1 MLCVQK
7 RESED
12 KIMNQDKIKMR
23 EKLSFAMANFGNI
36 PVMTLINGYLLIF
49 YTNICGL
56 SPAACATLFLIARF
70 LDAINDPLVGFM
82 IDHLPTRKMGHFRP
96 TLILGTILCSAN
108 FLLLWFGPML
118 STSGKLAIAYV
129 SYILLGVLFP
139 VMDISLNS
147 LLPVMTEDMKERN
160 SLSSI
165 KGLAYVIGALVIGV
179 AAPLILG
186 DTSNKQGYINLVLI
200 MTAVIFFF
208 SIIGTMGVKERVKPQ
223 MENSYSVKELF
234 KILSQKPVYITFL
247 AVLLYSIGSN
257 IVNAANTYFYTYIFE
272 DLTLASIITLITCVT
287 VFPATMVI
295 GNLIGRFGKKKMYA
309 IGLALAGLAP
319 IIRLLDVRSIPLLIV
334 SVLIAGIGAGFA
346 APLNYGIQADNT
358 DYIEVSMGIRAEGAV
373 ASLSSFVSKCAMG
386 IGGAI
391 PGYLLQLAGFDSKAA
406 VQNDDVINVIVLC
419 VLILPAIVNVVAIV
433 IFSKGYPIT
442 KEKLNEQTYLLR
454 EKRSKAGISE

>member
-1 MLCVQK
+1 
-7 RESED
+7 
-12 KIMNQDKIKMR
+12 MNQDKIKMR

-36 PVMTLINGYLLIF
+36 PIMTLINGYLLIF

-272 DLTLASIITLITCVT
+272 DLTLASIITLITCVA

-295 GNLIGRFGKKKMYA
+295 GNLLGRFGKKKMYA

>member
-1 MLCVQK
+1 
-7 RESED
+7 
-12 KIMNQDKIKMR
+12 
-23 EKLSFAMANFGNI
+23 MANFGNI

-309 IGLALAGLAP
+309 IGLALAGLTP

-358 DYIEVSMGIRAEGAV
+358 DYIEMSMGIRAEGAV

>member
-1 MLCVQK
+1 
-7 RESED
+7 
-12 KIMNQDKIKMR
+12 MNQDKIKMR

-36 PVMTLINGYLLIF
+36 PIMTLINGYLLIF

-70 LDAINDPLVGFM
+70 LDAINDPLVGFI

-96 TLILGTILCSAN
+96 TLILGTILCSVN

-160 SLSSI
+160 SLSTI

-442 KEKLNEQTYLLR
+442 KEKLNEQICLMR
-454 EKRSKAGISE
+454 EKRSKSGISE

>member
-1 MLCVQK
+1 
-7 RESED
+7 
-12 KIMNQDKIKMR
+12 MNQDKIKMR

-70 LDAINDPLVGFM
+70 LDAINDPLVGFI

-96 TLILGTILCSAN
+96 TLILGTILCSVN

-160 SLSSI
+160 SLSTI

-272 DLTLASIITLITCVT
+272 DLTLASIITLITCVA

-454 EKRSKAGISE
+454 EKRSKAGTSE

>member
-1 MLCVQK
+1 
-7 RESED
+7 
-12 KIMNQDKIKMR
+12 MNQDKIKMR

-319 IIRLLDVRSIPLLIV
+319 IIRLLDVRNIPLLIV

-442 KEKLNEQTYLLR
+442 KQKLNEQTYLLR
-454 EKRSKAGISE
+454 EKRSKAGTSE

>member
-1 MLCVQK
+1 
-7 RESED
+7 
-12 KIMNQDKIKMR
+12 MNQDKIKMR

-358 DYIEVSMGIRAEGAV
+358 DYIEMSMGIRAEGAV

-442 KEKLNEQTYLLR
+442 KEKLNEQICLMR
-454 EKRSKAGISE
+454 EKRSKSGISE

>member
-1 MLCVQK
+1 
-7 RESED
+7 
-12 KIMNQDKIKMR
+12 
-23 EKLSFAMANFGNI
+23 MANFGNI

-70 LDAINDPLVGFM
+70 LDAINDPLVGFI

-96 TLILGTILCSAN
+96 TLILGTILCSVN

-358 DYIEVSMGIRAEGAV
+358 DYIEMSMGIRAEGAV

>member
-1 MLCVQK
+1 
-7 RESED
+7 
-12 KIMNQDKIKMR
+12 MNQDKIKMR

-309 IGLALAGLAP
+309 IGLALAGLTP

-419 VLILPAIVNVVAIV
+419 VLILPAIVNVVASV
-433 IFSKGYPIT
+433 IF
-442 KEKLNEQTYLLR
+442 
-454 EKRSKAGISE
+454 

>member
-1 MLCVQK
+1 
-7 RESED
+7 
-12 KIMNQDKIKMR
+12 MNQDKIKMR

-56 SPAACATLFLIARF
+56 SPAACVTLFLIARF

-147 LLPVMTEDMKERN
+147 LLPVMTEDTKERN

-295 GNLIGRFGKKKMYA
+295 GNLLGRFGKKKMYA

>member
-1 MLCVQK
+1 
-7 RESED
+7 
-12 KIMNQDKIKMR
+12 MNQDKIKMR

-70 LDAINDPLVGFM
+70 LDAINDPLVGFI

-272 DLTLASIITLITCVT
+272 DLTLASIITLITCVA

-319 IIRLLDVRSIPLLIV
+319 IIRLLDVRNIPLLIV

-454 EKRSKAGISE
+454 EKRSKAGTSE

>member
-1 MLCVQK
+1 
-7 RESED
+7 
-12 KIMNQDKIKMR
+12 MNQDKIKMR

-319 IIRLLDVRSIPLLIV
+319 IIRLLDVRNIPLLIV

-386 IGGAI
+386 IGWC
-391 PGYLLQLAGFDSKAA
+391 DSGVSAA
-406 VQNDDVINVIVLC
+406 VSRI
-419 VLILPAIVNVVAIV
+419 
-433 IFSKGYPIT
+433 
-442 KEKLNEQTYLLR
+442 
-454 EKRSKAGISE
+454 

>member
-1 MLCVQK
+1 
-7 RESED
+7 
-12 KIMNQDKIKMR
+12 MNKDKIKMR

-36 PVMTLINGYLLIF
+36 PIMTLINGYLLIF

-70 LDAINDPLVGFM
+70 LDAINDPLVGFI

-147 LLPVMTEDMKERN
+147 LLPVMTEDTKERN

-319 IIRLLDVRSIPLLIV
+319 IIRLLNVRSIPLLIV

>member
-1 MLCVQK
+1 
-7 RESED
+7 
-12 KIMNQDKIKMR
+12 MNQDKIKMR

-70 LDAINDPLVGFM
+70 LDAINDPLVGFI

-319 IIRLLDVRSIPLLIV
+319 IIRLLDVRNIPLLIV

-433 IFSKGYPIT
+433 IFSKGYPII
-442 KEKLNEQTYLLR
+442 LHQGR
-454 EKRSKAGISE
+454 

>member
-1 MLCVQK
+1 
-7 RESED
+7 
-12 KIMNQDKIKMR
+12 
-23 EKLSFAMANFGNI
+23 MANFGNI
-36 PVMTLINGYLLIF
+36 PIMTLINGYLLIF

-70 LDAINDPLVGFM
+70 LDAINDPLVGFI

-309 IGLALAGLAP
+309 IGLALAGLTP

-406 VQNDDVINVIVLC
+406 VQNDDVINMIVLC

>member
-1 MLCVQK
+1 
-7 RESED
+7 
-12 KIMNQDKIKMR
+12 MNQDKIKMR

-70 LDAINDPLVGFM
+70 LDAINDPLVGFI

-96 TLILGTILCSAN
+96 TLILGTILCSVN

-160 SLSSI
+160 SLSTI

-272 DLTLASIITLITCVT
+272 DLTLASIITLITCVA

-358 DYIEVSMGIRAEGAV
+358 DYIEMSMGIRAEGAV

>member
-1 MLCVQK
+1 
-7 RESED
+7 
-12 KIMNQDKIKMR
+12 MNQDKIKMR

-309 IGLALAGLAP
+309 IGLALAGLTP

-406 VQNDDVINVIVLC
+406 VQNDDVINVIVFC

-454 EKRSKAGISE
+454 EKRSKAGTSE

>member
-1 MLCVQK
+1 
-7 RESED
+7 
-12 KIMNQDKIKMR
+12 MNQDKIKMR

-160 SLSSI
+160 SLSTI

-406 VQNDDVINVIVLC
+406 VQNDEVINVIVLC

>member
-1 MLCVQK
+1 
-7 RESED
+7 
-12 KIMNQDKIKMR
+12 
-23 EKLSFAMANFGNI
+23 MANFGNI

-96 TLILGTILCSAN
+96 TLILGTILCSVN

>member
-1 MLCVQK
+1 
-7 RESED
+7 
-12 KIMNQDKIKMR
+12 MNQDKIKMR

-36 PVMTLINGYLLIF
+36 PIMTLINGYLLIF

-70 LDAINDPLVGFM
+70 LDAINDPLVGFI

-96 TLILGTILCSAN
+96 TLILGTILCSVN

-139 VMDISLNS
+139 VLDISLNS

-160 SLSSI
+160 SLSTI

-272 DLTLASIITLITCVT
+272 DLTLASIITLITCVA

>member
-1 MLCVQK
+1 
-7 RESED
+7 
-12 KIMNQDKIKMR
+12 
-23 EKLSFAMANFGNI
+23 MANFGNI
-36 PVMTLINGYLLIF
+36 PIMTLINGYLLIF

-70 LDAINDPLVGFM
+70 LDAINDPLVGFI

-96 TLILGTILCSAN
+96 TLILGTILCSVN

-160 SLSSI
+160 SLSTI

-272 DLTLASIITLITCVT
+272 DLTLASIITLITCVA

-309 IGLALAGLAP
+309 IGLALAGLTP

>member
-1 MLCVQK
+1 
-7 RESED
+7 
-12 KIMNQDKIKMR
+12 MNQDKIKMR

-36 PVMTLINGYLLIF
+36 PIMTLINGYLLIF

-70 LDAINDPLVGFM
+70 LDAINDPLVGFI

-96 TLILGTILCSAN
+96 TLILGTILCSVN

-160 SLSSI
+160 SLSTI

-186 DTSNKQGYINLVLI
+186 DSSNKQGYINLVLI

-272 DLTLASIITLITCVT
+272 DLTLASIITLITCVA

>member
-1 MLCVQK
+1 
-7 RESED
+7 
-12 KIMNQDKIKMR
+12 MNQDKIKMR

-36 PVMTLINGYLLIF
+36 PIMTLINGYLLIF

-70 LDAINDPLVGFM
+70 LDAINDPLVGFI

-96 TLILGTILCSAN
+96 TLILGTILCSVN

-160 SLSSI
+160 SLSTI

-272 DLTLASIITLITCVT
+272 DLTLASIITLITCVA

-309 IGLALAGLAP
+309 IGLALAGLTP

>member
-1 MLCVQK
+1 M
-7 RESED
+7 
-12 KIMNQDKIKMR
+12 
-23 EKLSFAMANFGNI
+23 
-36 PVMTLINGYLLIF
+36 
-49 YTNICGL
+49 

-147 LLPVMTEDMKERN
+147 LLPVMTEDTKERN

-406 VQNDDVINVIVLC
+406 VQNADVINVIVLC

>member
-1 MLCVQK
+1 
-7 RESED
+7 
-12 KIMNQDKIKMR
+12 MNQDKIKMR

-36 PVMTLINGYLLIF
+36 PIMTLINGYLLIF

-70 LDAINDPLVGFM
+70 LDAINDPLVGFI

-96 TLILGTILCSAN
+96 TLILGTILCSVN

-160 SLSSI
+160 SLSTI

-272 DLTLASIITLITCVT
+272 DLTLASIITLITCVA

-433 IFSKGYPIT
+433 IYSKGYPIT

>member
-1 MLCVQK
+1 
-7 RESED
+7 
-12 KIMNQDKIKMR
+12 MNQDKIKMR
-23 EKLSFAMANFGNI
+23 EKPSFAMANFGNI
-36 PVMTLINGYLLIF
+36 PIMTLINGYLLIF

-70 LDAINDPLVGFM
+70 LDAINDPLVGFI

-96 TLILGTILCSAN
+96 TLILGTILCSVN

-160 SLSSI
+160 SLSTI

-272 DLTLASIITLITCVT
+272 DLTLASIITLITCVA

>member
-1 MLCVQK
+1 
-7 RESED
+7 
-12 KIMNQDKIKMR
+12 
-23 EKLSFAMANFGNI
+23 MANFGNI
-36 PVMTLINGYLLIF
+36 PIMTLINGYLLIF

-70 LDAINDPLVGFM
+70 LDAINDPLVGFI

-96 TLILGTILCSAN
+96 TLILGTILCSVN

-160 SLSSI
+160 SLSTI

-272 DLTLASIITLITCVT
+272 DLTLASIITLITCVA

-406 VQNDDVINVIVLC
+406 EQNDDVINVIVLC

>member
-1 MLCVQK
+1 
-7 RESED
+7 
-12 KIMNQDKIKMR
+12 MNQDKIKMR

-160 SLSSI
+160 SLSTI

-295 GNLIGRFGKKKMYA
+295 GNLLGRFGKKKMYA

-406 VQNDDVINVIVLC
+406 VQNDNVINVIVLC

>member
-1 MLCVQK
+1 
-7 RESED
+7 
-12 KIMNQDKIKMR
+12 MNQDKIKMR

-36 PVMTLINGYLLIF
+36 PIMTLINGYLLIF

-96 TLILGTILCSAN
+96 TLILGTILCSVN

-272 DLTLASIITLITCVT
+272 DLTLASIITLITCVA

-358 DYIEVSMGIRAEGAV
+358 DYIEMSMGIRAEGAV

>member
-1 MLCVQK
+1 
-7 RESED
+7 
-12 KIMNQDKIKMR
+12 MNQDKIKMR

-147 LLPVMTEDMKERN
+147 LLPVMTEDTKERN

-186 DTSNKQGYINLVLI
+186 DTCSDHDSSDFFLLYYRNHGSKRTCKTTDGEQLFCKRIIQDSQSEAGVHYIPCC
-200 MTAVIFFF
+200 TVIFDWKQYREC
-208 SIIGTMGVKERVKPQ
+208 SK
-223 MENSYSVKELF
+223 
-234 KILSQKPVYITFL
+234 YI
-247 AVLLYSIGSN
+247 LLYI
-257 IVNAANTYFYTYIFE
+257 YF
-272 DLTLASIITLITCVT
+272 
-287 VFPATMVI
+287 
-295 GNLIGRFGKKKMYA
+295 
-309 IGLALAGLAP
+309 
-319 IIRLLDVRSIPLLIV
+319 
-334 SVLIAGIGAGFA
+334 
-346 APLNYGIQADNT
+346 
-358 DYIEVSMGIRAEGAV
+358 
-373 ASLSSFVSKCAMG
+373 
-386 IGGAI
+386 
-391 PGYLLQLAGFDSKAA
+391 
-406 VQNDDVINVIVLC
+406 
-419 VLILPAIVNVVAIV
+419 
-433 IFSKGYPIT
+433 
-442 KEKLNEQTYLLR
+442 
-454 EKRSKAGISE
+454 

>member
-1 MLCVQK
+1 
-7 RESED
+7 
-12 KIMNQDKIKMR
+12 MNQDKIKMR

-70 LDAINDPLVGFM
+70 LDAINDPLVGFI

-96 TLILGTILCSAN
+96 TLILGTILCSVN

-160 SLSSI
+160 SLSTI

-272 DLTLASIITLITCVT
+272 DLTLASIITLITCVA

-309 IGLALAGLAP
+309 IGLALAGLTP
-319 IIRLLDVRSIPLLIV
+319 IIRMLDVRSIPLLIV

>member
-1 MLCVQK
+1 
-7 RESED
+7 
-12 KIMNQDKIKMR
+12 MNQDKIKMR

-70 LDAINDPLVGFM
+70 LDAINDPLVGFI

-309 IGLALAGLAP
+309 IGLALAGLTP

-358 DYIEVSMGIRAEGAV
+358 DYIEMSMGIRAEGAV

>member
-1 MLCVQK
+1 
-7 RESED
+7 
-12 KIMNQDKIKMR
+12 MNQDKIKMR

-36 PVMTLINGYLLIF
+36 PIMTLINGYLLIF

-272 DLTLASIITLITCVT
+272 DLTLASIITLITCVA

-406 VQNDDVINVIVLC
+406 VQNDNVINVIVLC

>member
-1 MLCVQK
+1 
-7 RESED
+7 
-12 KIMNQDKIKMR
+12 MNQDKIKMR

-36 PVMTLINGYLLIF
+36 PIMTLINGYLLIF

-319 IIRLLDVRSIPLLIV
+319 IIRLLDVRNIPLLIV

>member
-1 MLCVQK
+1 
-7 RESED
+7 
-12 KIMNQDKIKMR
+12 MNQDKIKMR

-36 PVMTLINGYLLIF
+36 PIMTLINGYLLIF

-70 LDAINDPLVGFM
+70 LDAINDPLVGFI

-96 TLILGTILCSAN
+96 TLILGTILCSVN

-160 SLSSI
+160 SLSTI

-272 DLTLASIITLITCVT
+272 DLTLASIITLITCVA

-406 VQNDDVINVIVLC
+406 IQNDDVINVIVLC

>member
-1 MLCVQK
+1 
-7 RESED
+7 
-12 KIMNQDKIKMR
+12 MNQDKIKMR

-70 LDAINDPLVGFM
+70 LDAINDPLVGFI

-295 GNLIGRFGKKKMYA
+295 GNLFGRFGKKKMYA

-358 DYIEVSMGIRAEGAV
+358 DYIEMSMGIRAEGAV

>member
-1 MLCVQK
+1 
-7 RESED
+7 
-12 KIMNQDKIKMR
+12 MNQDKIKMR

-36 PVMTLINGYLLIF
+36 PIMTLINGYLLIF

-70 LDAINDPLVGFM
+70 LDAINDPLVGFI

-96 TLILGTILCSAN
+96 TLILGTILCSVN

-160 SLSSI
+160 SLSTI

-272 DLTLASIITLITCVT
+272 DLTLASIITLITCVA

-419 VLILPAIVNVVAIV
+419 VLILTAIVNVVAIV

>member
-1 MLCVQK
+1 
-7 RESED
+7 
-12 KIMNQDKIKMR
+12 MNQDKIKMR

-454 EKRSKAGISE
+454 EKRSKAGTSE